1 MIVKILSSSSSDF
14 HGVKY
19 NEKKID
25 KGSGELM
32 KMKNFPSFINSKSRQ
47 DSVRDYLK
55 SISLLKLVL

>member
-32 KMKNFPSFINSKSRQ
+32 KMKNFP
-47 DSVRDYLK
+47 L
-55 SISLLKLVL
+55 SLIQKAARIVFGII